1 MSGYWSREE
10 RAKRLGPALFA
21 YCQQVAADAPPP
33 TPEQVALVGRAFAA
47 AARRIEASQSTNG
60 AHPALDQAA

>member
-33 TPEQVALVGRAFAA
+33 TPEQIATVGRAFAVA
-47 AARRIEASQSTNG
+47 AKRIEARQRAG
-60 AHPALDQAA
+60 GQGPALDRAA